1 MVRDNTLGSRAF
13 DFANAVMLLLFSFV
27 MLYPLLYVFSVSVS
41 DLHAIMLGKVK
52 LFPVGFQGQAYRIT
66 FLNPDIWRAYLN
78 TILYSVTG
86 TLLVLLINSLT
97 AFPLSYRD
105 LYGRNVLTIFFA
117 ITMFF
122 AGGLIPT
129 YLVISGLGMI
139 DTIWAI
145 ILPTAVGPW
154 YIIIFRT
161 NFEQIPR
168 SLIEAAEMDGA
179 RSWGVYLRIILPLS
193 KPILA
198 TIALFAIV
206 GHWNNFFGPLIYLSS
221 NSKMPLQVYLR
232 SLIVTPTFESAHI
245 AGAWLDMLRQG
256 ESAHIAG
263 LLEALRMA
271 SILVSLGPILLVYPF
286 LQRYFVKGVL
296 VGSFKG

>member
-1 MVRDNTLGSRAF
+1 
-13 DFANAVMLLLFSFV
+13 MLLLFSFV

-52 LFPVGFQGQAYRIT
+52 LFPVGFQLKAYRIT
-66 FLNPDIWRAYLN
+66 FINPDIWRAYGN

-86 TLLVLLINSLT
+86 TFLVLLLNSLT
-97 AFPLSYRD
+97 AFVLSYRD
-105 LYGRNVLTIFFA
+105 LYGRNVLTVFFVV
-117 ITMFF
+117 TMFF
-122 AGGLIPT
+122 SGGLIPT
-129 YLVISGLGMI
+129 YLLISRLGMI

-145 ILPTAVGPW
+145 ILPAAVGPW
-154 YIIIFRT
+154 YIVIFRT

-179 RSWGVYLRIILPLS
+179 RSWMVYLRVILPLS

-198 TIALFAIV
+198 TIALFSLV

-221 NSKMPLQVYLR
+221 NRKMPLQVYLR
-232 SLIVTPTFESAHI
+232 SLIVTPTFESAHM
-245 AGAWLDMLRQG
+245 AGAWSDMILQG
-256 ESAHIAG
+256 EQAHMAG
-263 LLEALRMA
+263 LLEAIRMA
-271 SILVSLGPILLVYPF
+271 AILVSLGPILLVYPF